1 MATLWNRIGRVV
13 RHAWLDE
20 SDLRQVIPPAM
31 LDRLQQKISTSEQSH
46 SGEIRICVEASL
58 PWRALWRDAPMADI
72 VRARAVTLFSE
83 MGVWDTANN
92 NGVLIYVLLAEHD
105 IEILADRGLNALV
118 GAQHWQA
125 LVNQM
130 GAAFRQGKFEEG
142 LSQGIDTV
150 AIALRQHFPADG
162 TQSNPNEL
170 PDRPVLR

>member
-20 SDLRQVIPPAM
+20 SDLRQVIPPAT

-46 SGEIRICVEASL
+46 SGEIRICVEAGL
-58 PWRALWRDAPMADI
+58 PLRALWRDTPMADI

-83 MGVWDTANN
+83 MGVWNTAHN
-92 NGVLIYVLLAEHD
+92 NGVLIYILLAEHD
-105 IEILADRGLNALV
+105 IEIVADRGLNALV
-118 GAQHWQA
+118 GAQNWQV